1 MEKLKKFIF
10 SRPGLLQLG
19 KLILTNK
26 YLANSEFY
34 KRLVMKTAKNK
45 SSRMKEFQRSLSIE
59 TVLSCNS
66 RCVFCAHSRK
76 TMAGTMAPELYEK
89 IIDECQACGIKHI
102 TFGVYG
108 EIMLDK
114 YLFERIEYLRQFGMT
129 YGFISNASLLTPEK
143 TDHLFQLGGLTQVQF
158 SVNGFSPEVYEKTMV
173 GLKRDN
179 TYKNVL
185 YFLQQKEK
193 LKMDNLQLNISAVK
207 TDMNKEDIQ
216 DLFRFWKKQKGVSLL
231 LPIDLMDRMGED
243 YQGEI
248 GELGVLN
255 NAQNWLAP
263 CRYLWDP
270 LMVYYDGRVSPC
282 CKDNDKRGLIVGDI
296 SWGTLQEVLD
306 GEPLGRIRELHLQ
319 DKRQNH
325 PVCKKCHLNS
335 VWFG

>member
-1 MEKLKKFIF
+1 
-10 SRPGLLQLG
+10 
-19 KLILTNK
+19 
-26 YLANSEFY
+26 
-34 KRLVMKTAKNK
+34 
-45 SSRMKEFQRSLSIE
+45 
-59 TVLSCNS
+59 
-66 RCVFCAHSRK
+66 
-76 TMAGTMAPELYEK
+76 
-89 IIDECQACGIKHI
+89 
-102 TFGVYG
+102 
-108 EIMLDK
+108 
-114 YLFERIEYLRQFGMT
+114 
-129 YGFISNASLLTPEK
+129 
-143 TDHLFQLGGLTQVQF
+143 
-158 SVNGFSPEVYEKTMV
+158 
-173 GLKRDN
+173 
-179 TYKNVL
+179 
-185 YFLQQKEK
+185 
-193 LKMDNLQLNISAVK
+193 MDNLQLNISAVK